1 MVDREARMGLP
12 APSRRRHRTEAQPWR
27 VLRLVRRCREFVDS
41 RLRRTPAQREG
52 GMSKTAQYLAAVYG
66 WGPASVLKHTLPL
79 PYGPTGSRHA
89 PCNRPDCPL
98 LPCSTTIDWHPAN
111 WAPHL
116 SQIYPRR
123 GLESRHPSPD
133 PQRAISSAVSV
144 SRRDS
149 RRTNS
154 SLSAWSRVVAA
165 RRTSWS
171 RRRRATSIAEVSA

>member
-1 MVDREARMGLP
+1 MQISNEVGP
-12 APSRRRHRTEAQPWR
+12 HRDLKQGIDLSALSAWR
-27 VLRLVRRCREFVDS
+27 VGS
-41 RLRRTPAQREG
+41 QSAPIGTPPQR
-52 GMSKTAQYLAAVYG
+52 KICVTDQYLAAVYG

-171 RRRRATSIAEVSA
+171 RRRRATSIAAVCA